1 MHLKLKKIKVLL
13 CLKLE
18 AKMNEETDR
27 NKELPING
35 LPTNQ
40 SQLTRAK
47 YDCKGADIECRICL
61 EDYKK
66 EDTVIYLP
74 CAHYYHENCITDW
87 FDRLEVKF
95 ISPVCPVCLEKVFNY

>member
-1 MHLKLKKIKVLL
+1 MSEEPEPGKKLSIS
-13 CLKLE
+13 E
-18 AKMNEETDR
+18 
-27 NKELPING
+27 

-47 YDCKGADIECRICL
+47 YDSKGTEIECRICL

-66 EDTVIYLP
+66 EDTLVYLP
-74 CAHYYHENCITDW
+74 CAHFYHEHCITDW

-95 ISPVCPVCLEKVFNY
+95 VSPVCPVCLERVFNY